1 MSNSRD
7 TDYYKS
13 SVFHY
18 IKKSTK
24 KKSFKQSALLCLI
37 GSVISILAYA
47 PLAFSNGYCADLEYM
62 YQGNG
67 FYNWSELGRFNLIL
81 LKYIASF
88 GKYRPILEGVLFSF
102 TMAAL
107 FVALFGFFVNIIKK
121 ENTSTVPAAF
131 AALLCLVFPTF
142 TEQYYFRF
150 QCFEVAFALLLLVL
164 SNISLTDFIC
174 TKKYPLAIISVIL
187 PALSFG
193 TYQSM
198 MNVAVTF
205 YFGMFLVM
213 LFNFDKEKIKFGAIS
228 CTLQFILSLGLYKLI
243 TLIFCEKGSY
253 IGSKVMWGQYPI
265 STCYHFVVHYI
276 RVVLFGEKYVYTLSF
291 LICIFLAFIAVVIL
305 FIKEKFKAVW
315 ALLGFT
321 GLCASPFIMAI
332 IQGFEAEARTQLA
345 LPFATG
351 FLWFFFISVFFK
363 YIKFNKKTDNENT
376 FKNDSLKESF
386 GENTSDMQN
395 TNVFKAVSLSLICL
409 ISVIVFG
416 LNSYKTEK
424 LVLSAKDI
432 VNSDLTI
439 TKEIISDLSEF
450 NCLAS
455 AENSKPV
462 IFIGIPSSG
471 LYETSYSYNE
481 ENKLYMLT
489 SVYFLDSEVEPKYFF
504 STNRILGFCSFLGT
518 DFNRPNVSDYMGEAY
533 ESNSGMPSYP
543 SDGYIKESENC
554 IVVNLGEK

>member
-13 SVFHY
+13 SAFHY

-24 KKSFKQSALLCLI
+24 KKSFKQNALLCLI

-47 PLAFSNGYCADLEYM
+47 PLVFSKGYCADLEYM

-67 FYNWSELGRFNLIL
+67 LYNWSELGRFNLIL

-150 QCFEVAFALLLLVL
+150 QCFEVAFALLLLIL
-164 SNISLTDFIC
+164 SNISLTDFIR
-174 TKKYPLAIISVIL
+174 TKKYPLAIVSVIL

-213 LFNFDKEKIKFGAIS
+213 LFNFDKGKIKFGAIS
-228 CTLQFILSLGLYKLI
+228 CTLQFVLSLGLYKLI

-253 IGSKVMWGQYPI
+253 IGNKVMWGQYPI

-291 LICIFLAFIAVVIL
+291 LLCILLGFLAVIL
-305 FIKEKFKAVW
+305 LFTKEKFKAVW
-315 ALLGFT
+315 SFAGFA

-345 LPFATG
+345 LPFAIG
-351 FLWFFFISVFFK
+351 FLWFFSVSVFSG
-363 YIKFNKKTDNENT
+363 IKEKSDKNSADSKK
-376 FKNDSLKESF
+376 SLKTICFSF
-386 GENTSDMQN
+386 
-395 TNVFKAVSLSLICL
+395 LCL
-409 ISVIVFG
+409 ISVLSLV
-416 LNSYKTEK
+416 LNFYKTEK
-424 LVLSAKDI
+424 LVISSKNIAQ
-432 VNSDLTI
+432 SDLTV
-439 TKEIISDLSEF
+439 TKEIMSDLSDF
-450 NCLAS
+450 NCLLS
-455 AENSKPV
+455 SEDSKPV
-462 IFIGIPSSG
+462 IFIGIPNIPISNF
-471 LYETSYSYNE
+471 SYTYND

-489 SVYFLDSEVEPKYFF
+489 SVFSLDSGVEPKYFF
-504 STNRILGFCSFLGT
+504 STNRVLGFCSFLGT
-518 DFNRPNVSDYMGEAY
+518 DFNRPNVSNYMEEAY
-533 ESNSGMPSYP
+533 TSASDMPSYP
-543 SDGYIKESENC
+543 EEGFIKESDNC
-554 IVVNLGEK
+554 IVVKLSDI

>member
-24 KKSFKQSALLCLI
+24 KKSFKQNALLCLI

-47 PLAFSNGYCADLEYM
+47 PLVFSKGYCADLEYM

-67 FYNWSELGRFNLIL
+67 LYNWSELGRFNLIL

-88 GKYRPILEGVLFSF
+88 GKYKPILEGVLFSF

-107 FVALFGFFVNIIKK
+107 FVALFVFFVNIIKK

-150 QCFEVAFALLLLVL
+150 QCFEVAFALLLLIL
-164 SNISLTDFIC
+164 SNISLTDFIR

-213 LFNFDKEKIKFGAIS
+213 LFNFDKGKIKFGAIS
-228 CTLQFILSLGLYKLI
+228 CTLQFLLSLGLYKLI

-253 IGSKVMWGQYPI
+253 IGNKVMWGQFPF
-265 STCYHFVVHYI
+265 STCYHFIVHYI

-291 LICIFLAFIAVVIL
+291 LLCILLGFLAVIL
-305 FIKEKFKAVW
+305 LFTKEKFKAVW
-315 ALLGFT
+315 SFAGFA

-345 LPFATG
+345 LPFAIG
-351 FLWFFFISVFFK
+351 FLWFFSASVFSG
-363 YIKFNKKTDNENT
+363 IKEKSDKNSADSKK
-376 FKNDSLKESF
+376 SLKTICFSF
-386 GENTSDMQN
+386 
-395 TNVFKAVSLSLICL
+395 LCL
-409 ISVIVFG
+409 ISVLSLV
-416 LNSYKTEK
+416 LNFYKTEK
-424 LVLSAKDI
+424 LVISSKNIAQ
-432 VNSDLTI
+432 SDLTV
-439 TKEIISDLSEF
+439 TKEIMSDLSDF
-450 NCLAS
+450 NCLLS
-455 AENSKPV
+455 SEDSKPV
-462 IFIGIPSSG
+462 IFIGIPNIPISNF
-471 LYETSYSYNE
+471 SYTYND

-489 SVYFLDSEVEPKYFF
+489 SVFSLDSGVEPKYFF
-504 STNRILGFCSFLGT
+504 STNRVLGFCSFLGT
-518 DFNRPNVSDYMGEAY
+518 DFNRPNVSNYMEEAY
-533 ESNSGMPSYP
+533 TSASDMPSYP
-543 SDGYIKESENC
+543 EEGFIKESDNC
-554 IVVNLGEK
+554 IVVKLSDI

>member
-7 TDYYKS
+7 TDYYKR

-24 KKSFKQSALLCLI
+24 KKSFKQNALLCLI

-47 PLAFSNGYCADLEYM
+47 PLVFSKGYCADLEYM

-67 FYNWSELGRFNLIL
+67 LYNWSELGRFNLIL

-150 QCFEVAFALLLLVL
+150 QCFEVAFALLLLIL
-164 SNISLTDFIC
+164 SNISLTDFIR

-198 MNVAVTF
+198 MNVAVSF

-213 LFNFDKEKIKFGAIS
+213 LFNFDKGKIKFGAIS
-228 CTLQFILSLGLYKLI
+228 CTLQFVLSLGLYKLI

-253 IGSKVMWGQYPI
+253 IGSKVMWGQFPI

-291 LICIFLAFIAVVIL
+291 LICILLGFIAVVIL

-315 ALLGFT
+315 ALLGFV

-351 FLWFFFISVFFK
+351 FLWFFSVSVFSG
-363 YIKFNKKTDNENT
+363 IKEKSDKNSADSKK
-376 FKNDSLKESF
+376 SLKTICFSF
-386 GENTSDMQN
+386 
-395 TNVFKAVSLSLICL
+395 LCL
-409 ISVIVFG
+409 ISVLSLV
-416 LNSYKTEK
+416 LNFYKTEK
-424 LVLSAKDI
+424 LVISSKNIAQ
-432 VNSDLTI
+432 SDLTV
-439 TKEIISDLSEF
+439 TKEIMSDLSDF
-450 NCLAS
+450 NCLLS
-455 AENSKPV
+455 SEDSKPV
-462 IFIGIPSSG
+462 IFIGIPNIPISNF
-471 LYETSYSYNE
+471 SYTYND

-489 SVYFLDSEVEPKYFF
+489 SVFSLDSGVEPKYFF
-504 STNRILGFCSFLGT
+504 STNRVLGFCSFLGT
-518 DFNRPNVSDYMGEAY
+518 DFNRPNVSNYMEEAY
-533 ESNSGMPSYP
+533 TSASDMPSYP
-543 SDGYIKESENC
+543 EEGFIKESDNC
-554 IVVNLGEK
+554 IVVKLSDI

>member
-24 KKSFKQSALLCLI
+24 KKFFKQNALLCLI

-47 PLAFSNGYCADLEYM
+47 PLVFSKGYCADLEYM

-67 FYNWSELGRFNLIL
+67 LYNWSELGRFNLIL

-107 FVALFGFFVNIIKK
+107 FVALFGFFVNIINK

-150 QCFEVAFALLLLVL
+150 QCFEVAFALLLLVI
-164 SNISLTDFIC
+164 SNISLTDFIR

-213 LFNFDKEKIKFGAIS
+213 LFNFDKGKIKFGAIS
-228 CTLQFILSLGLYKLI
+228 CTLQFLLSLGLYKLI

-253 IGSKVMWGQYPI
+253 IGNKVMWGQYPI

-291 LICIFLAFIAVVIL
+291 LICILLGFIAVVIL

-315 ALLGFT
+315 SFAGFA

-345 LPFATG
+345 LPFAIG
-351 FLWFFFISVFFK
+351 FLWFFFVSVIFK
-363 YIKFNKKTDNENT
+363 YIKSVKKSDKETIVKNGTGKENT
-376 FKNDSLKESF
+376 D
-386 GENTSDMQN
+386 ENTS
-395 TNVFKAVSLSLICL
+395 NVQSSNLFRTISVSLICL

-432 VNSDLTI
+432 VNSDLEI
-439 TKEIISDLSEF
+439 TKDIISDLSEF
-450 NCLAS
+450 NCLVS
-455 AENSKPV
+455 SENSKPV
-462 IFIGIPSSG
+462 ILIGIPDSELSARA
-471 LYETSYSYNE
+471 YTYNE

-504 STNRILGFCSFLGT
+504 STNRVLGFCSFLGT
-518 DFNRPNVSDYMGEAY
+518 DFNRPNVSNYMEEAY
-533 ESNSGMPSYP
+533 TSASDMPSYP
-543 SDGYIKESENC
+543 EEGFIKESDNC
-554 IVVNLGEK
+554 IVVKLSDI